1 MVSALKDTVAGIRE
15 NAIRLAESRLSAS
28 PALASALIGMTGDSD
43 PRVRFSV
50 LAALGFIDSPQAA
63 VDLRSPAAPE
73 DAQEDPDSDATAVAD
88 ASGEGKDQPEKG
100 KPVRVGSVPFNEQIR
115 AAKATRDPVLA
126 RIMAARE
133 PPPVKPI
140 V

>member
-1 MVSALKDTVAGIRE
+1 MLEIVLTARDEEGREANLTFTLELGVQPSAEEPSKV
-15 NAIRLAESRLSAS
+15 
-28 PALASALIGMTGDSD
+28 
-43 PRVRFSV
+43 
-50 LAALGFIDSPQAA
+50 DSPQAA
-63 VDLRSPAAPE
+63 VDLRSAEAPE
-73 DAQEDPDSDATAVAD
+73 DAEEDPDSEATAVAD